1 MQAVLAV
8 FYAYEIFILPLLAFF
23 AMVAITEYFQD
34 VNQ

>member
-1 MQAVLAV
+1 MHSILTV

-23 AMVAITEYFQD
+23 AVVAITEYFQD